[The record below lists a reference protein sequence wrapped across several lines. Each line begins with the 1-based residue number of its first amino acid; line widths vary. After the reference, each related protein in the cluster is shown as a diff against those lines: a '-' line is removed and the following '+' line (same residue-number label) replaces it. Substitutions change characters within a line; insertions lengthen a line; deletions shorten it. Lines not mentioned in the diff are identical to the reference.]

1 MRLGG
6 FVEVLAI
13 FTDWGIDS
21 WILTVV
27 FLRLG
32 SNLCWPLVWYMHF
45 LIDLGFLIDST
56 ICLDFAGF

>member
-1 MRLGG
+1 
-6 FVEVLAI
+6 VEVLAI